1 MILEYKTGYKAKN
14 TNAIHKRKEK
24 SFYVQQTLKFQVL
37 VVIVLLSGMLQNSYL
52 HPIDIYSFSAVVT
65 MIAVFSPSLL
75 KKVLE

>member
-24 SFYVQQTLKFQVL
+24 SFHVQQTLKFQVL
-37 VVIVLLSGMLQNSYL
+37 VVVLLSGMFQNSYL

-65 MIAVFSPSLL
+65 MIVVLSSSL